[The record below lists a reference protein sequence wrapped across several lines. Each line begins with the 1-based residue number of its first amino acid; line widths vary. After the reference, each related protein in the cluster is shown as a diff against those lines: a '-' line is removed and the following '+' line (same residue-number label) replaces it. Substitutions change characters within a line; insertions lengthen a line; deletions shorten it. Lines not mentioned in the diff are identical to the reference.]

1 LRCTTIPPGGDAPG
15 LDKVTVRWV
24 EQWRNAEDYD
34 LQGTPHLAENGPKMV
49 ALAKFLVTFEFEA
62 SENFE
67 KTA

>member
-1 LRCTTIPPGGDAPG
+1 
-15 LDKVTVRWV
+15 V